1 MEAAKLNRACRSL
14 DGEKRHRDRV
24 VRGLREML
32 YSPKKGAIGGGGGGG
47 GLEGGATGGSSG
59 GGGGAGASA
68 GGSASGTAGGA
79 GGADGSGA
87 GASVSQVSPKLQ
99 GKVTKMRQEVDRLR
113 RIKAEFR
120 RRMAHLARELELKD
134 EELRRLLV
142 SDEFLFSFL
151 SFLFAGSFM
160 QSFSMTWLND
170 ERRS

>member
-1 MEAAKLNRACRSL
+1 
-14 DGEKRHRDRV
+14 
-24 VRGLREML
+24 ML

-47 GLEGGATGGSSG
+47 GLEGGATGGSGG

-142 SDEFLFSFL
+142 SDEFFFFFSVFP
-151 SFLFAGSFM
+151 FCWFFYAKFQYDM
-160 QSFSMTWLND
+160 A
-170 ERRS
+170 ER